1 MNLRRCY
8 RVIILLIL
16 LHSKLL
22 PVTILL
28 TTFSRALIAAVFMS
42 LVHFIA
48 KKTAFT
54 VGNVV
59 EMRNLTYF
67 NYFAFI
73 IDLLTQNFEHF

>member
-16 LHSKLL
+16 LHSKWL

-28 TTFSRALIAAVFMS
+28 TTFPRALIAAVFMS
-42 LVHFIA
+42 LVHFSA

-59 EMRNLTYF
+59 ESEKF
-67 NYFAFI
+67 
-73 IDLLTQNFEHF
+73 DLIQLFCFCYRPPNAKF